1 MQILAVIIN
10 LCRLICYFLDH
21 RRLQDYLSEISDYV
35 SSQSFET
42 KPRYSQSRIKIHC
55 NLQFSLHVVT
65 TPTTQ
70 QQQQHLLQHSYYYNQ
85 TDCRSPTGTS
95 LVLRT
100 ASLTFLC
107 PKSNEE
113 DY

>member
-21 RRLQDYLSEISDYV
+21 RRLRDYLSEISDYV

-70 QQQQHLLQHSYYYNQ
+70 QQQQQHLLQHK
-85 TDCRSPTGTS
+85 TDCRSPTGTEH
-95 LVLRT
+95 L
-100 ASLTFLC
+100 
-107 PKSNEE
+107 
-113 DY
+113 